1 MLATQ
6 VISIGRFRYNV
17 KVESCGS
24 AARIGGAREIGRIRH
39 FIEWSGSVS
48 TRSIGAATLRPIRP
62 PPWRDDGF
70 RKGSTHPTR

>member
-24 AARIGGAREIGRIRH
+24 AARVGGARDWPYSSFHRMVRLGVYPLDRD
-39 FIEWSGSVS
+39 GDVATDS
-48 TRSIGAATLRPIRP
+48 TAFGER
-62 PPWRDDGF
+62 
-70 RKGSTHPTR
+70 